1 MQILDQCR
9 HTRAHVFT
17 PSPAPSLSHRLVS
30 VAPAAV
36 YFFRFLV
43 VTFIASN
50 TLAALSR
57 CIACAMPSRVVASAT
72 SSLLILINQ
81 ITNGFNILQGD
92 IPV

>member
-1 MQILDQCR
+1 M
-9 HTRAHVFT
+9 FT
-17 PSPAPSLSHRLVS
+17 SSRLHLPPPLPSPISPLS
-30 VAPAAV
+30 PAAV